1 MVLINQTLADQ
12 LWPADDPIGKM
23 MYTGFRHPLEVVGV
37 VRDVVDRSLDEVQ
50 PPQTYLPWAQWTW
63 RGMTIVVRT
72 AGTDPVELSAAVRQ
86 AVWSVDAS
94 VPLTDVH
101 TMEDYVSRSVAAPRF
116 RTVLLGAL
124 AGVAL
129 LLAIVGIYGVLSYS
143 VSQRGREMAIR
154 IALGAPS
161 QRVIRLVVGQGM
173 TLVLTGVALGLG
185 AAFALTR
192 LLSGFL
198 FNVEA
203 TDFATFA
210 LLPFLL
216 LAVAVGAAY
225 VPARR
230 ATRADPIAALKHE

>member
-1 MVLINQTLADQ
+1 
-12 LWPADDPIGKM
+12 
-23 MYTGFRHPLEVVGV
+23 
-37 VRDVVDRSLDEVQ
+37 
-50 PPQTYLPWAQWTW
+50 
-63 RGMTIVVRT
+63 
-72 AGTDPVELSAAVRQ
+72 
-86 AVWSVDAS
+86 
-94 VPLTDVH
+94 
-101 TMEDYVSRSVAAPRF
+101 
-116 RTVLLGAL
+116 
-124 AGVAL
+124 
-129 LLAIVGIYGVLSYS
+129 
-143 VSQRGREMAIR
+143 MAIR

-198 FNVEA
+198 FNVEP

-210 LLPFLL
+210 LLPLL
-216 LAVAVGAAY
+216 LFAVAVGAAY